1 MCKHVTMDVGA
12 YGNEGLFISQGHLS
26 WWLSSY

>member
-1 MCKHVTMDVGA
+1 MDVGA